1 MSDGQAGLVAAS
13 GPALLVL
20 ASTGSA
26 GVAWMAAATGVL
38 VVAGALL
45 MRLRNRRGATATR

>member
-1 MSDGQAGLVAAS
+1 
-13 GPALLVL
+13 
-20 ASTGSA
+20 
-26 GVAWMAAATGVL
+26 MAAATGVL